1 MQKDSVKIL
10 LVDDMSIIIDI
21 IISHLNE
28 MGQEFTY
35 LKANNGRDA
44 CKLAVQSN
52 PDLIIMDWEMPKMT
66 GIDALSHL
74 KKNEKTKD
82 IPVIISSGFSDAKNV
97 RQALETGA
105 IDYIRKP
112 IDPVELIAR
121 VRSVLALNT
130 SIKALKQKQIELEN
144 ERLKVENILKGIIP
158 EKVFNDIKIT
168 GESKPHRY
176 KNSSVMFADLVG
188 FTEKTCCMSPKRLI
202 NELNDIFSAFDK
214 IIKKNK
220 CTRIKTIGD
229 AYLAV
234 SGLPVENSNHAFNIV
249 NAAIDFRNYII
260 KRNETHHTKWEITI
274 GINSGDIIGSLIGY
288 ENYLFD
294 IFGETVNAAA
304 RIESQCKP
312 MDIALSNT
320 TYHLIKNQFNFESKG
335 FVELKGMKKTEIYNC
350 ISNIIDDPT
359 LQTTEANIKTKRVG

>member
-1 MQKDSVKIL
+1 MEKEATKIL

-28 MGQEFTY
+28 MGQDFIY

-66 GIDALSHL
+66 GIDALCLL
-74 KKNEKTKD
+74 KKNERTKD

-105 IDYIRKP
+105 VDYIRKP
-112 IDPVELIAR
+112 IDPIELIAR
-121 VRSVLALNT
+121 VRSVLALNS
-130 SIKALKQKQIELEN
+130 SIRALKQKQIELEN
-144 ERLKVENILKGIIP
+144 ESLKVEKILTGIIP
-158 EKVFNDIKIT
+158 EKIFNDIKIN

-214 IIKKNK
+214 IIKKHK

-234 SGLPVENSNHAFNIV
+234 SGLPEENKNHAISLV
-249 NAAIDFRNYII
+249 KAAIDFRNYIL
-260 KRNETHHTKWEITI
+260 KRNENHHTKWDITI

-294 IFGETVNAAA
+294 IFGETVNTAA
-304 RIESQCKP
+304 RIESQCNP
-312 MDIALSNT
+312 MDIALSST
-320 TYHLIKNQFNFESKG
+320 TYNLTKDDFNFINKG
-335 FVELKGMKKTEIYNC
+335 FVSLKGMKQTAIYNC
-350 ISNIIDDPT
+350 INKTINDPIIKN
-359 LQTTEANIKTKRVG
+359 TEEVSI